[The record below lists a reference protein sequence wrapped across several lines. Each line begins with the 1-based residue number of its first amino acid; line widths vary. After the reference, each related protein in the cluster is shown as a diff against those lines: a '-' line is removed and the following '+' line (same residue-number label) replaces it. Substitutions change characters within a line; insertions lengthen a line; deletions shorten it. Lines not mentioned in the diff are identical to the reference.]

1 MTAALKY
8 EWTRLVTLRSTW
20 WLGGASIV
28 AGAGFT
34 FFMAMALRLSSGSDI
49 HGNLSERET
58 SFYLNAAMTQ
68 FSNVDAMFYLLA
80 YVVAILGILAWGHEY
95 RHGMIRAT
103 LTAVP
108 QRWAVWV
115 AKYVV
120 VAACVTVVVVISCLL
135 SLVFALIWF
144 SGLELEYDLGYL
156 FLVVVKRIVYTV
168 LLTWLVM
175 SVTVL
180 IRHQTFSLVLLFLWP
195 LGIET
200 MIRLVLGVMTAVTGD
215 DDVLGW
221 SRFMPFNAGGR
232 IIQQWGTVPGDGFGF
247 QDNLDLFG
255 DPLSAWGGF
264 IIFGGLTFAL
274 MGLSLALF
282 QKRDA

>member
-20 WLGGASIV
+20 WLGGASIAV
-28 AGAGFT
+28 GAGFT
-34 FFMAMALRLSSGSDI
+34 FFMAMALRLTSGSDI
-49 HGNLSERET
+49 HGDLTERET

-68 FSNVDAMFYLLA
+68 FSNVDPMFYLLA

-108 QRWAVWV
+108 QRWTVWV

-120 VAACVTVVVVISCLL
+120 VAGCVTAVVVTSCLL

-144 SGLELEYDLGYL
+144 SGLELDYDLGYL
-156 FLVVVKRIVYTV
+156 FLVIAKRILFTV

-200 MIRLVLGVMTAVTGD
+200 MIRLVLGVMVLVSGD
-215 DDVLGW
+215 EDVFGW
-221 SRFMPFNAGGR
+221 ARFMPFNAGGR
-232 IIQQWGTVPGDGFGF
+232 IIQQWGSTPGDDFGF
-247 QDNLDLFG
+247 QDNLTVFG
-255 DPLSAWGGF
+255 DPMSAVGGF